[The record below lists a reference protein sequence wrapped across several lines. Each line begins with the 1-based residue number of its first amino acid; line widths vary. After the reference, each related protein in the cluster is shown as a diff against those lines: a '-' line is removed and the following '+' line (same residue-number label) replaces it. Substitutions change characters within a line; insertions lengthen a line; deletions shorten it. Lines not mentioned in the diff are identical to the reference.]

1 MKKLLIITTNSSGN
15 DKIPDTGVYLEEFAV
30 PYLVFQK
37 SDIEVTV
44 ASPEGGLSPVDENSM
59 SCSNPEEWDKCIKI
73 LRETEKLSDID
84 LEEFDGVYFPGGH
97 GPMFDLGVNE
107 RVGRCDLQI
116 GKNVEKGVNEGGGK
130 SELQAS
136 KEVAS
141 AVEYFFNSGKLVSAI
156 CHGPAAFVNTNIV
169 AGKRVTSF
177 TNEEEGIMKLKEL
190 VPFLLE
196 TKLRELGAEFIAEKP
211 WAEHV
216 EVDGN
221 LITGQNQNSALLIA
235 EKIVE
240 YLNP

>member
-59 SCSNPEEWDKCIKI
+59 SCSNPEEWDECIKI
-73 LRETEKLSDID
+73 LRETKKLSDID

-97 GPMFDLGVNE
+97 GPMFDLAQNM
-107 RVGRCDLQI
+107 
-116 GKNVEKGVNEGGGK
+116 
-130 SELQAS
+130 
-136 KEVAS
+136 EVAS
-141 AVEYFFNSGKLVSAI
+141 TIEYFFNSGKLVSAI